1 MEAILSSLQAW
12 VYPVISLITH
22 VDIKSII
29 EIAIIA
35 ALVYKMLEWIMDSR
49 AWTLLKGIL
58 FIFGFFIIAYAF
70 NLSTI
75 LWLLERIS
83 YIAVTALLII
93 FQPELRRA
101 LEQLGSRNMLKS
113 FLPVDAGGVKTQ
125 VSEETRKELVRACF
139 EMGRQKTGALIVIER
154 ESPLREIEQTGI
166 RVDAVVTSQL
176 LINIFEHNTP
186 LHDGAVVIRDDRV
199 SAATC
204 YLPLS
209 DNMSISKALGTRHRA
224 ALGVSEAT
232 DSVTLVVSEE
242 TGHVSVALNGTL
254 TRMKTPEE
262 LTRLLDS
269 QFRVEKETGNRWNF
283 LKGRKKN
290 EETAGE

>member
-1 MEAILSSLQAW
+1 MTQFLNNLYSWFSFIPYMDL
-12 VYPVISLITH
+12 
-22 VDIKSII
+22 KSIV

-35 ALVYKMLEWIMDSR
+35 FVVYKMLGWLLDSR
-49 AWTLLKGIL
+49 AWTLLRGIL
-58 FIFGFFIIAYAF
+58 FILGFFVVAAVF
-70 NLSTI
+70 QLSTI

-101 LEQLGSRNMLKS
+101 LEQLGSRNMLPN
-113 FLPVDAGGVKTQ
+113 FFTVDTTGSVGGISEKTR
-125 VSEETRKELVRACF
+125 TELVRACF

-154 ESPLREIEQTGI
+154 ESSLKEIEQTGI
-166 RVDAVVTSQL
+166 IVDAVVTSQL

-186 LHDGAVVIRDDRV
+186 LHDGAVVIRKDRV
-199 SAATC
+199 TAATC

-209 DNMSISKALGTRHRA
+209 DNMAISKALGTRHRA
-224 ALGVSEAT
+224 ALGVSEET

-242 TGHVSVALNGTL
+242 TGHVSVAKDGEL
-254 TRMKTPEE
+254 TRIKTPEE
-262 LTRLLDS
+262 LTKLLAGL
-269 QFRVEKETGNRWNF
+269 FHVEKENINRWNF

-290 EETAGE
+290 ETNTD